1 MGEVAIAD
9 IPRIDLDYYTRMRE
23 CGLPP
28 SQVRHEWVELHK
40 KVDGGVGA
48 NIDSI
53 LSSLVG
59 ILIATA
65 VIIPIVRSLVEFS
78 ELWITSPSGKTT
90 KKVSFYTAL
99 RIVRKRR
106 WHLTDVVP
114 RRDVEKMTR
123 FEALKIA
130 LLGDKGNGHL

>member
-1 MGEVAIAD
+1 MSNEAVAD
-9 IPRIDLDYYTRMRE
+9 IPRIDFDYYTRMRE

-28 SQVRHEWVELHK
+28 SQVRHRWVELHK
-40 KVDGGVGA
+40 DVDGGVGD
-48 NIDSI
+48 NI

-59 ILIATA
+59 ILIATVVMVS
-65 VIIPIVRSLVEFS
+65 VIRNLVEVS

-114 RRDVEKMTR
+114 RKDVQKVTR
-123 FEALKIA
+123 FGALRMV
-130 LLGDKGNGHL
+130 LLGSKSND